1 MPEDFFM
8 DDEPVSEYVEDNDP
22 LDLVAQAIEGQDI
35 DMELGEDGSI
45 DMVVYDED
53 GYAPD
58 EEGLHDEDYEYE
70 ATDDEVDELL
80 DDHTVLQGR
89 WKDLTKWSTQLS
101 QTNAELRR
109 ANQDLEIRMA
119 RLEGGQ
125 GPSPDDVIEEPT
137 LPDIDW
143 SDPEAVNRHI
153 AETAEKKAA
162 TIVEERLK
170 PLQPVIAQY
179 DIMEELGAAV
189 QGIPDF
195 MTYWDDI
202 QAYYNRFP
210 ESEISYKDAYELV
223 KAFQPSKAAPT
234 TQPPGPPADEEPV
247 VEEPTP
253 RKKPALTRQQMIDR
267 ANRLRTETGVT
278 GTDVGLD
285 REPVIETIRD
295 AINAASEE
303 VFG

>member
-1 MPEDFFM
+1 MAEDFFM
-8 DDEPVSEYVEDNDP
+8 DEEPVDTYVDDNDP
-22 LDLVAQAIEGQDI
+22 LDVVANAIEDQDI

-45 DMVVYDED
+45 DMVVYDAD
-53 GYAPD
+53 GNPPD
-58 EEGLHDEDYEYE
+58 EEGLHDDDYEYE
-70 ATDDEVDELL
+70 ATDEEVDDLL
-80 DDHTVLQGR
+80 DEHTVLQGR

-101 QTNAELRR
+101 QTNAELRQ
-109 ANQDLEIRMA
+109 ANQDLEVRMA

-125 GPSPDDVIEEPT
+125 GQGPGDVTEEPT

-143 SDPEAVNRHI
+143 SDPTAVNLHI

-162 TIVEERLK
+162 TIVEERMK
-170 PLQPVIAQY
+170 PLEPVIAQY
-179 DIMEELGAAV
+179 EIMEELAGVV

-210 ESEISYKDAYELV
+210 ESEISYKAAYDLV

-234 TQPPGPPADEEPV
+234 TQPPGQPTREEPD

-267 ANRLRTETGVT
+267 ANRLRTEQGVS

>member
-1 MPEDFFM
+1 MSEEDFFM
-8 DDEPVSEYVEDNDP
+8 DDEYTEEYVEEDDP
-22 LDLVAQAIEGQDI
+22 LEVVAHAIGDQDI

-45 DMVVYDED
+45 DMVVYDEE
-53 GYAPD
+53 GYALDDELDD
-58 EEGLHDEDYEYE
+58 EEYEDEAPTEE
-70 ATDDEVDELL
+70 HTLL
-80 DDHTVLQGR
+80 QKR
-89 WKDLTKWSTQLS
+89 WKDLTGWSTQLA

-109 ANQDLEIRMA
+109 VNQDLEVRMA

-125 GPSPDDVIEEPT
+125 GRSPEDVIEEPT

-179 DIMEELGAAV
+179 DIIEELGAAV

-234 TQPPGPPADEEPV
+234 TQPPGDEPTGEEPD

-267 ANRLRTETGVT
+267 AARLKTEEGVT

>member
-1 MPEDFFM
+1 MAEDFFM
-8 DDEPVSEYVEDNDP
+8 DDEPVVEDFIADDDP
-22 LDLVAQAIEGQDI
+22 LDMVAQAMEAQDI

-45 DMVVYDED
+45 NMVVYDKD
-53 GYAPD
+53 GYPPD
-58 EEGLHDEDYEYE
+58 GEETGEELEDDDEYE
-70 ATDDEVDELL
+70 EAPTEEHV
-80 DDHTVLQGR
+80 VLQKR
-89 WKDLTKWSTQLS
+89 WKDLTGWSTQLA

-109 ANQDLEIRMA
+109 VNQDLEIRMA

-125 GPSPDDVIEEPT
+125 GQPPGEVQEEPT

-143 SDPEAVNRHI
+143 NDPVAVNRFVN
-153 AETAEKKAA
+153 ETAETKAKQ
-162 TIVEERLK
+162 IVDERMK
-170 PLQPVIAQY
+170 PLEPVISQY
-179 DIMEELGAAV
+179 AIMDELGTAV
-189 QGIPDF
+189 AQHTDF

-210 ESEISYKDAYELV
+210 ESDISYSEAYELV

-234 TQPPGPPADEEPV
+234 TQPPGQPTGEEPD

-253 RKKPALTRQQMIDR
+253 RKKPGLTRQQMIDR
-267 ANRLRTETGVT
+267 AIRLRTEEGVS

-295 AINAASEE
+295 AIDAASEE